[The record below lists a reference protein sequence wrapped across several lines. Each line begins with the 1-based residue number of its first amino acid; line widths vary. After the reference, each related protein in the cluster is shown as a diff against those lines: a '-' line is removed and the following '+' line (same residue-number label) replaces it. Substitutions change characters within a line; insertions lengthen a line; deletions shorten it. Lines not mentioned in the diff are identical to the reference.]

1 MSHLS
6 LVLASRSLTQPFLL
20 LQNRILSPL
29 GEKRGNQSTSSPLV
43 ICFTSEPSVFIV
55 NRSWLPTREL
65 DQTMV
70 PLAFSPTSRIN
81 AAASVGGA
89 SSAPLGGSPVI
100 EEQPVSIAQP
110 NMASRCREIFE
121 LMAVVLWRSTVR
133 WVTRRAPLRRLGESS
148 DENRHA
154 RHGGRSR
161 GHAWPRRGRDWR
173 R

>member
-20 LQNRILSPL
+20 RQNRIFSPL
-29 GEKRGNQSTSSPLV
+29 GEKRGNQSTWSPLV

-65 DQTMV
+65 DHTMV
-70 PLAFSPTSRIN
+70 PLAFSPTSRIK

-100 EEQPVSIAQP
+100 EEQPANTVQP
-110 NMASRCREIFE
+110 KRASCWSENFE
-121 LMAVVLWRSTVR
+121 LMQWSFGDLQCA
-133 WVTRRAPLRRLGESS
+133 G
-148 DENRHA
+148 
-154 RHGGRSR
+154 
-161 GHAWPRRGRDWR
+161 
-173 R
+173 